1 MLTESITESPGHLI
15 TIGVLLTCFSTLL
28 WFMTRKRIF
37 AFLALLLAI
46 GTISIIFIERAIITD
61 REQLTIDIFD
71 LAEYVAN
78 GDADGVASHVAPE
91 KTNFVKRIR
100 DEMSRINL
108 SECRLTGFNEKTIN
122 GHPPDNAFF
131 DFVVWASGSGHGQS
145 GTGAVRVA
153 LEFEK
158 RGDKWLIVAYDY
170 VPANVNSNRDWSM
183 KR

>member
-1 MLTESITESPGHLI
+1 MLTEAITESPGHLI
-15 TIGVLLTCFSTLL
+15 TIGVLLTCFAALL
-28 WFMTRKRIF
+28 WFMTQKRIL

-46 GTISIIFIERAIITD
+46 GTISIIVIERSIITD
-61 REQLTIDIFD
+61 REQITENIFE
-71 LAEYVAN
+71 LADYVAN

-91 KTNFVKRIR
+91 KTNFIKRIR

-108 SECRLTGFNEKTIN
+108 SECRLTGFNEETVS

-131 DFVVWASGSGHGQS
+131 DFVVWASGNGHGHK

-158 RGDKWLIVAYDY
+158 RDGKWLIVAYDY
-170 VPANVNSNRDWSM
+170 VPSNVANNRKWSM